1 MGGRFYLTTA
11 EITAFRRG
19 LEEVLRKKET
29 EQMCCKLC
37 TGEKE
42 LRGKCR
48 EAGGGGERRKG

>member
-1 MGGRFYLTTA
+1 MTTA
-11 EITAFRRG
+11 EIDAFRRG